1 VNAALPRSARRQSR
15 LIRRFAIETLKDHF
29 VLRHHR
35 PLADDFETD
44 YSQPLAFNR
53 KDSMKLL
60 QGKKGLILNV
70 ANDRS
75 IAWSIAA
82 NCVKHGAQCGFGFLP
97 LEKMERRVRKSLEE
111 MAEHTGDAS
120 LKDPWLQPCDVG
132 SDESIA
138 SFFAAARKQYGTV
151 DFVVHSLAFANKDYL
166 ALGKFHT
173 TPRDVF
179 KQACDISAYSL
190 IPLAR
195 EAMAIMPEGGSI
207 IAMTYLGSEK
217 VVPGYN
223 VMGVAKAAL
232 ESTARYLA
240 FELGEKKI
248 RVNTI
253 SAGPV
258 RTLSAMAVGGI
269 DDMFTHVEKKSPL
282 RRNIDADEVGKTA
295 VYLLSDLSSGVTG
308 ENIYVDSGFNTI
320 GL

>member
-1 VNAALPRSARRQSR
+1 
-15 LIRRFAIETLKDHF
+15 
-29 VLRHHR
+29 
-35 PLADDFETD
+35 
-44 YSQPLAFNR
+44 
-53 KDSMKLL
+53 MGLL
-60 QGKKGLILNV
+60 DGKKGLILNI

-75 IAWSIAA
+75 IAWHIAVNA
-82 NCVKHGAQCGFGFLP
+82 IKHGAKCGFGFLP
-97 LEKMERRVRKSLEE
+97 IEKMERRVRKAMEE
-111 MAEHTGDAS
+111 GGFAGE
-120 LKDPWLQPCDVG
+120 WLAPCDV
-132 SDESIA
+132 SKDEDIEK
-138 SFFAAARKQYGTV
+138 FMAAAKEQFGTI
-151 DFVVHSLAFANKDYL
+151 DFLVHSLAFADRSYL
-166 ALGKFHT
+166 QIGNFIT

-179 KQACDISAYSL
+179 RNALDISAYSL
-190 IPLAR
+190 LGLTRAAAPL
-195 EAMAIMPEGGSI
+195 MTNGGSI

-269 DDMFTHVEKKSPL
+269 DAMFDHVEKKAPMK
-282 RRNIDADEVGKTA
+282 RNIEGDEVGRTA

-308 ENIYVDSGFNTI
+308 ENVYVDCGFNVV

>member
-1 VNAALPRSARRQSR
+1 MSL
-15 LIRRFAIETLKDHF
+15 
-29 VLRHHR
+29 
-35 PLADDFETD
+35 LA
-44 YSQPLAFNR
+44 
-53 KDSMKLL
+53 
-60 QGKKGLILNV
+60 GKTGLILNI
-70 ANDRS
+70 ANTRS
-75 IAWSIAA
+75 IASDIAL
-82 NCVKHGAQCGFGFLP
+82 NCVKHGATCGYGYLP
-97 LEKMERRVRKSLEE
+97 IPNQERRVKKALEE
-111 MAEHTGDAS
+111 MGQEDAS
-120 LKDPWLQPCDVG
+120 GAIPSQADAWLHPCDVG

-138 SFFAAARKQYGTV
+138 TFFAEAKKKFGKI
-151 DFVVHSLAFANKDYL
+151 DFLVHSLAFANKDYL
-166 ALGKFHT
+166 AIGKFTST
-173 TPRDVF
+173 TRDVF

-190 IPLAR
+190 IALAR
-195 EAMAIMPEGGSI
+195 EAQPLMADGGSI

-282 RRNIDADEVGKTA
+282 RRNIDGDEVGKTA

-308 ENIYVDSGFNTI
+308 ENVYVDSGFNTV